1 MRLCSFRRVTLLVV
15 SICITIFII
24 LSNEDENNP
33 DEFSDITQ
41 KSSDPTEK
49 PNVEIEF
56 HLKNDKPAEEEDDKM
71 YEPATIE
78 PDDIQDPSNIDEE
91 EAENRFAEEE
101 RRKYEEEQTTDW
113 TESIEGGVTLPSRWK
128 EAGYGSSQEEI
139 NRLVSFLDKPQFT
152 CNEVL

>member
-15 SICITIFII
+15 SICITIFIV

-33 DEFSDITQ
+33 DEFSNIVE

-49 PNVEIEF
+49 SKVEIEF
-56 HLKNDKPAEEEDDKM
+56 DLKNDNQVEDDEDKM
-71 YEPATIE
+71 YEPVTIE
-78 PDDIQDPSNIDEE
+78 PDDIQDPSNIDED

-101 RRKYEEEQTTDW
+101 KRKYEEEQTTDW
-113 TESIEGGVTLPSRWK
+113 TESIEGGVTLPHRWK